1 MCFKMKRIFFF
12 LYFFEREVI
21 LGLKYVSLVIEWN
34 VCEVII
40 FFFINVCYLCNF

>member
-40 FFFINVCYLCNF
+40 FFFINVC